1 MNSVLPLIYRGAC
14 MYALRLYELGSK
26 CGSYLVDWRLCSGFY
41 HCAGVRFSR
50 L

>member
-14 MYALRLYELGSK
+14 MYALWLYMLGSNL
-26 CGSYLVDWRLCSGFY
+26 GSYLVDWRFRSGFY
-41 HCAGVRFSR
+41 HCAGVRFSG